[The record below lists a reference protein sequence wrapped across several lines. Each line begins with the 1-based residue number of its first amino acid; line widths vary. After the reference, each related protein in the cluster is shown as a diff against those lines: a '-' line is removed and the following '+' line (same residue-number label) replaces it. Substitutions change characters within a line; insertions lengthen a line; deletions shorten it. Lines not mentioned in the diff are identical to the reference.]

1 MPLPSLGV
9 SPPHPYGIPKTTA
22 FADSILIPYLCTMQV
37 ESGKKIILFDGV
49 CNLCNGAV
57 QWVINR
63 DQSDIFRFAPLQ
75 SAIAE
80 DLLGARAIDTSKMDS
95 IVFIDPGTAYYIKSD
110 AALEIARNIKGYGW
124 APALFSWLPRSF
136 RDAIYDLIAK
146 NRYRLFGKKD
156 QCMIPTAE
164 LNAKFLQTS

>member
-1 MPLPSLGV
+1 M
-9 SPPHPYGIPKTTA
+9 
-22 FADSILIPYLCTMQV
+22 PYLCKMQL

-57 QWVINR
+57 QWVIER
-63 DQSDIFRFAPLQ
+63 DKDDVFRFAPLQ

-80 DLLGARAIDTSKMDS
+80 DLLKERGVDTATMDS
-95 IVFIDPGTAYYIKSD
+95 IIFIDPGVAYFIKSD

-124 APALFSWLPRSF
+124 LPAIFGRTPRSV
-136 RDAIYDLIAK
+136 RDSIYDLIAK

-156 QCMIPTAE
+156 QCMIPNAE
-164 LNAKFLQTS
+164 LSAKFLQTS

>member
-1 MPLPSLGV
+1 
-9 SPPHPYGIPKTTA
+9 
-22 FADSILIPYLCTMQV
+22 MQV

-57 QWVINR
+57 QWVIKR
-63 DQSDIFRFAPLQ
+63 DQTDVFRFAPLQ

-80 DLLGARAIDTSKMDS
+80 DLLKARRIDTSQMDS
-95 IVFIDPGTAYYIKSD
+95 IVFIDPGMAYFIKSD

-124 APALFSWLPRSF
+124 APAVFGWIPRSV
-136 RDAIYDLIAK
+136 RDGIYDLIAK
-146 NRYRLFGKKD
+146 NRYRFFGKKE
-156 QCMIPTAE
+156 QCMIPSAE